1 MFLDTLHNFNL
12 SISLAL
18 YLSVTL
24 LTIISRK
31 LAKRRRGLGV
41 IIWRCALVTQWP
53 NYFLFMDVW
62 RNCLLCPGFKTIDML
77 AIIYV
82 TEETLGRIEVSWVL
96 CCIQERLVFRLDC
109 PHNVQIFGCNCNWIN
124 VVQMPTLNHC
134 THVIILIE
142 HYHKSIQIL
151 YIIRIALCLC
161 TLIHSH
167 LLQLFNNIATRYLK
181 VAPLTQRRHLHWA
194 HEFCNWVSWWRL
206 PFPKFED
213 PKNIG

>member
-1 MFLDTLHNFNL
+1 MDNLNFLHL
-12 SISLAL
+12 SFPMKERSEWL
-18 YLSVTL
+18 
-24 LTIISRK
+24 
-31 LAKRRRGLGV
+31 
-41 IIWRCALVTQWP
+41 

-62 RNCLLCPGFKTIDML
+62 CNCLLCPGFKT
-77 AIIYV
+77 
-82 TEETLGRIEVSWVL
+82 
-96 CCIQERLVFRLDC
+96 
-109 PHNVQIFGCNCNWIN
+109 NCNWIN

-142 HYHKSIQIL
+142 HYHKSIQML

-167 LLQLFNNIATRYLK
+167 LLQLLNNIATRYLT
-181 VAPLTQRRHLHWA
+181 VAPLTQRCHLHWA

-213 PKNIG
+213 PENIRLRLLLQLEFFYRWLRLLTLISLFALV